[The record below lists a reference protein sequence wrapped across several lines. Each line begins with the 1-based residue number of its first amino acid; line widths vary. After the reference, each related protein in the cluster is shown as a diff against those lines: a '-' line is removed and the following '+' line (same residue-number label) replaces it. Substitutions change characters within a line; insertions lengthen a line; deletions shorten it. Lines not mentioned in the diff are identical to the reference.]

1 MKKFLYLFCFI
12 SVLSCT
18 NDDNISDDSKSIRDK
33 YLVEKIEFY
42 ETSSNNK
49 LTEYIYDSENRLK
62 QRVTTGK
69 MIENS
74 AVRDL
79 RYEDHFEYEDGLV
92 SKISLKDL
100 THYYSSY
107 DIHLFYD
114 SEKKLIRQEN
124 WMNGYMIGHFNFHY
138 ENNRMVSVY
147 NDSTT
152 PFETNTIFYDAKG
165 NVTKHLYTF
174 PKICLEDQSPENM
187 KNKNISTS
195 TTKV

>member
-165 NVTKHLYTF
+165 NVTKHLYIF